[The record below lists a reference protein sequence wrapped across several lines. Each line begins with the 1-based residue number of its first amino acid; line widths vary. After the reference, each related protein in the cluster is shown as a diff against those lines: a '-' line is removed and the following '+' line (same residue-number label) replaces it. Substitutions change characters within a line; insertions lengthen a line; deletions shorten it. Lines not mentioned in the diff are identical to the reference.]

1 MTLYRI
7 TISNNWYSPDRIEL
21 VLSNEPLCKDNI
33 NLKNGGLIKLE
44 NEWNEE
50 YGNLEFVSKVET
62 CKIFKNAWS
71 LEEDE
76 EMNCIINNLT

>member
-21 VLSNEPLCKDNI
+21 ILSNEPLSKYNI
-33 NLKNGGLIKLE
+33 NLKNGGLIELE
-44 NEWNEE
+44 NEWE
-50 YGNLEFVSKVET
+50 YGNIEFVSKVET

-71 LEEDE
+71 QEEDE

>member
-21 VLSNEPLCKDNI
+21 ILSNEPLCKDNI

-44 NEWNEE
+44 LERDEK
-50 YGNLEFVSKVET
+50 YGNIEFVSKVET

-71 LEEDE
+71 PEEDE

>member
-1 MTLYRI
+1 MKIYKI

-21 VLSNEPLCKDNI
+21 ILSNEPLCKDNI
-33 NLKNGGLIKLE
+33 NLKNGGLIELE
-44 NEWNEE
+44 NEWE

-62 CKIFKNAWS
+62 CKIIKNPWS
-71 LEEDE
+71 PEEDE